1 MVLHHTPK
9 IYELIHEGSVSTV
22 TLNQLIS
29 MRWCQSP
36 SSIWLELIDQA
47 NILLVQCPA
56 FNECYLLHWWRGGKE
71 QKPSLVVISSNVT
84 DGRLS
89 HSQLGVCLDKKTKT
103 FGLCG
108 QTNVFFCFF
117 FTLFET
123 SALKPSRKTAC
134 FGNVKHLINQYC
146 AWNSWNMHFLCLHPI
161 VAEQSILLLRKA
173 LLEALPTQ
181 FLLPFERWNI

>member
-1 MVLHHTPK
+1 MCWSAEKPQKKLSDSTNSSTNTELNPLKVCCFFLGGESNESVMVLHHTPK

-84 DGRLS
+84 DGGLS
-89 HSQLGVCLDKKTKT
+89 LSQLGVCLSEKTKT

-108 QTNVFFCFF
+108 QLQIPV
-117 FTLFET
+117 
-123 SALKPSRKTAC
+123 
-134 FGNVKHLINQYC
+134 
-146 AWNSWNMHFLCLHPI
+146 
-161 VAEQSILLLRKA
+161 
-173 LLEALPTQ
+173 
-181 FLLPFERWNI
+181 

>member
-1 MVLHHTPK
+1 MLKCRKNSKKLSDSTNSSSNTELNPLKVWVFLGGESNESVMVLHHTPK

-56 FNECYLLHWWRGGKE
+56 FNVLSVALMAGGKE

-89 HSQLGVCLDKKTKT
+89 LSQLGVCHSKKTKT

-108 QTNVFFCFF
+108 QLQIPV
-117 FTLFET
+117 
-123 SALKPSRKTAC
+123 
-134 FGNVKHLINQYC
+134 
-146 AWNSWNMHFLCLHPI
+146 
-161 VAEQSILLLRKA
+161 
-173 LLEALPTQ
+173 
-181 FLLPFERWNI
+181 